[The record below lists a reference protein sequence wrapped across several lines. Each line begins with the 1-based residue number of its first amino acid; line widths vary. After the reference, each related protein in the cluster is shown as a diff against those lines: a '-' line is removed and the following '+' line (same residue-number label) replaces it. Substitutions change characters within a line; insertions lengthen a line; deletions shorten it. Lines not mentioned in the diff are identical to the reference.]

1 MFWVQLHQNPPV
13 PVAQPLGHYRLLEE
27 LTDAL
32 CHAFHLLLDR
42 DDIND
47 EDATYF
53 LLGSNHRDL
62 TLNGLELRLESGV
75 ITQLG

>member
-13 PVAQPLGHYRLLEE
+13 AVAQFLGHYRLLED
-27 LTDAL
+27 LTEAL

-42 DDIND
+42 DDIN

-62 TLNGLELRLESGV
+62 TLNGLGLRLESGV
-75 ITQLG
+75 TAQLG